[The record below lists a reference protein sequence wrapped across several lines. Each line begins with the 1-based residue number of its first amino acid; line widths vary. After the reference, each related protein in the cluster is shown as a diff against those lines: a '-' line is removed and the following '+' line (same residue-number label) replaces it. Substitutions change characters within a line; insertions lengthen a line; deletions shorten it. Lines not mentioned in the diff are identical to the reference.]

1 MPVASLR
8 RNLSTGCHSG
18 DGLYAPQTVRLAI
31 GCSVLR
37 PELHKKLR
45 MQPPKRA
52 TWLWESWTTR
62 DWLLEM
68 EAAGPRVTKDQPI
81 LDMDAFSD
89 LIFLAQYLRLDGF
102 KVFVERAKATDSEK
116 DDAILQLRRH
126 FPLVKFREVFVKNVQ
141 CSPGYDLDSI
151 RSHLIEEGI
160 FSAFDTGTADRY
172 PYIHSLKSILEAATK
187 AN

>member
-1 MPVASLR
+1 
-8 RNLSTGCHSG
+8 
-18 DGLYAPQTVRLAI
+18 
-31 GCSVLR
+31 
-37 PELHKKLR
+37 
-45 MQPPKRA
+45 
-52 TWLWESWTTR
+52 
-62 DWLLEM
+62 
-68 EAAGPRVTKDQPI
+68 
-81 LDMDAFSD
+81 MDAFSD

-160 FSAFDTGTADRY
+160 FSGFDTGTADRY